1 MIFNNNIIKIPIHS
15 EPSAPRNLCII
26 GESEDGIELNW
37 IPPLEPNG
45 DVHYVIYYSK
55 IDEDSSLLPLT
66 SNSSENQPLA
76 IKISSSSTFFNLTG
90 LQRGEAYNITLVAAN
105 RRGKSDVVTGFNY
118 RHEQFNESMGEMVQN
133 CQFK

>member
-1 MIFNNNIIKIPIHS
+1 MIFNNNIINIPIHS
-15 EPSAPRNLCII
+15 EPSAPRNPCII

-66 SNSSENQPLA
+66 SNSSENQTR
-76 IKISSSSTFFNLTG
+76 KNSSSSTFFNLTG
-90 LQRGEAYNITLVAAN
+90 LQRGVTYNITLVAAN
-105 RRGKSDVVTGFNY
+105 SRGISDLVAGFNY
-118 RHEQFNESMGEMVQN
+118 RHEKFNESMGEIVQN
-133 CQFK
+133 CQIK